1 MPADTCGT
9 VLKRRRWFSNMELV
23 DILYGI
29 SRYPPQPFRG
39 ANQATTDF

>member
-1 MPADTCGT
+1 MMERADQICQQTHVARFEKKT
-9 VLKRRRWFSNMELV
+9 LV
-23 DILYGI
+23 FKYGI